1 MAMNVKNCRKCG
13 KMFNYVGGM
22 PVCPACRESAEAQFQ
37 AVKKYVQDHKTATI
51 PQIVEECGVDAKQIQ
66 QWVREERLFFT
77 EDSPVKINCEIC
89 GATIRT
95 GRYCDK
101 CKKDTAHNLTDAFQP
116 AHVEK
121 PKPEINLGKQ
131 SSKMYTYKK

>member
-1 MAMNVKNCRKCG
+1 MNVKNCRKCG
-13 KMFNYVGGM
+13 KMFNYVSGM
-22 PVCPACRESAEAQFQ
+22 PICPACKEHAEAQFQ

-51 PQIVEECGVDAKQIQ
+51 PEIVEDCGVDAKQIQ

-89 GATIRT
+89 GATIST

-101 CKKDTAHNLTDAFQP
+101 CKKDTAHNLKDSITP
-116 AHVEK
+116 AHVEA
-121 PKPEINLGKQ
+121 PKMPANLGKQ

>member
-1 MAMNVKNCRKCG
+1 MNVKNCRKCG
-13 KMFNYVGGM
+13 KMFNYIGGM

-37 AVKKYVQDHKTATI
+37 KVKKYVQDNKTATI
-51 PQIVEECGVDAKQIQ
+51 QQIVEECGVDAKQIQ

-77 EDSPVKINCEIC
+77 DDSPVKINCEIC

-95 GRYCDK
+95 GRYCEK
-101 CKKDTAHNLTDAFQP
+101 CKKDTANNLTDAFKP
-116 AHVEK
+116 ARAEK
-121 PKPEINLGKQ
+121 PKLEANPGKQ